1 MDQSET
7 HFFFA
12 ETNQRQSCSRDAQS
26 SWSLSSTCAEELW
39 VEIVRRCVLKT
50 MYNITIMRFGFCDIL
65 NNQGLGKCYQPRP
78 SARLITL
85 TSTLIIPDIT
95 KTSSNNCLQST
106 KLSDLFN
113 HEYDKRLKRNLKKFS
128 LDRESGEAGASRWP
142 DAKKNRGTFLWIFH

>member
-1 MDQSET
+1 
-7 HFFFA
+7 
-12 ETNQRQSCSRDAQS
+12 
-26 SWSLSSTCAEELW
+26 
-39 VEIVRRCVLKT
+39 
-50 MYNITIMRFGFCDIL
+50 MRFGFCDIL

-128 LDRESGEAGASRWP
+128 LDRESREA
-142 DAKKNRGTFLWIFH
+142 